1 MNRRARHEPQQA
13 GLPADDAPAAAA
25 VVAEGAGAP
34 APASSRASGAVDEG
48 NVDTG
53 GPRIDGIGGSDLE
66 GGAAGGPYAAFW
78 RETERLTEAG
88 ALRRLSGAFARFVAT
103 LGAGEGASGG
113 RGTSGDGALLLAA
126 LVLSELEGRG
136 HSCLLLS
143 DLAGDPAAL
152 LGWLDDDWKALAR
165 AARPLP
171 RGAKGWSARLAA
183 CEQVWQAGNLD
194 YGQPLVLDTEAAGGS
209 GARLYLRRYWRDETL
224 VAASIRARALDRR
237 QVDTARVH
245 AWLDQLFGARR
256 PDDAAQ
262 GPDWQKLACAVA
274 LRGAVAI
281 ITGGPGTGKT
291 YTVARLLAL
300 LFATAPDAAR
310 QRVAL
315 AAPTGKAAA
324 RLKQSIDKAL
334 GELAERVGAAL
345 PLRELTAR
353 MGAART
359 LHSLLGARPDT
370 RAFAH
375 HRGNPLDV
383 DVLIVDEASMV
394 HLEMMASLLDAL
406 PPGAILIL
414 LGDKDQL
421 ASVEAGAVLGDL
433 CHDAQAGNYDAAT
446 LDYVKAAS
454 GEDVPA
460 AFAGAGGA
468 LAQQTVMLRHSRRF
482 GGPIGRLALA
492 VNRGDV
498 EAAIAE
504 LRSGA
509 PLRWIERAQQQ
520 HAIALAEDGYRPY
533 LQLLRAT
540 LARAADGCAAH
551 DDHEQRVRAV
561 LQRFEAFRILCAVRE
576 GEWGVQGL
584 NGAIEARLEQA
595 GLVRRGG
602 DWYVGRPVMV
612 TRNDYGTGVFNGDIG
627 LTLDDPA
634 RPGSL
639 RVYFLE
645 GDKVRS
651 VLATRLRHVETA
663 YAMTVHK
670 SQGSEF
676 AHTVLALPKE
686 GGAVLARELVYTGIT
701 RASAAFTLVTPS
713 AAVLGEA
720 VERRTH
726 RASGLR
732 AMVER

>member
-1 MNRRARHEPQQA
+1 MSTMNVIEAH
-13 GLPADDAPAAAA
+13 G
-25 VVAEGAGAP
+25 
-34 APASSRASGAVDEG
+34 
-48 NVDTG
+48 
-53 GPRIDGIGGSDLE
+53 
-66 GGAAGGPYAAFW
+66 AFW
-78 RETERLTEAG
+78 HEVERLTEAG
-88 ALRRLSGAFARFVAT
+88 ELRRLSGAFARFVAT
-103 LGAGEGASGG
+103 LGADS
-113 RGTSGDGALLLAA
+113 TPLPLPVLLAA

-143 DLAGDPAAL
+143 DLAEDPAAL
-152 LGWLDDDWKALAR
+152 LGWADEDWKALAKS
-165 AARPLP
+165 AKPLP
-171 RGAKGWSARLAA
+171 KQVKGWIAQLSA
-183 CEQVWQAGNLD
+183 CEPVWQVGSLD
-194 YGQPLVLDTEAAGGS
+194 YGQPLVLDDS
-209 GARLYLRRYWRDETL
+209 RLYLRRYWRDETL
-224 VAASIRARALDRR
+224 VASSIRERALDWHP
-237 QVDTARVH
+237 VDTALART
-245 AWLDQLFGARR
+245 WLDVLFVSPRAPSEDQR
-256 PDDAAQ
+256 
-262 GPDWQKLACAVA
+262 PDWQKLACAIA

-334 GELAERVGAAL
+334 GELAERVGEAL
-345 PLRELTAR
+345 PLRELTTR

-359 LHSLLGARPDT
+359 LHSLLGARPDS

-375 HRGNPLDV
+375 NKGNPLDV

-394 HLEMMASLLDAL
+394 HLEMMAALLDAL
-406 PPGAILIL
+406 PPGATLIL

-433 CHDAQAGNYDAAT
+433 CHDAQAGNYDGET
-446 LDYVKAAS
+446 LEYVRAAS
-454 GEDVPA
+454 GETIPTQYVGD
-460 AFAGAGGA
+460 GGA

-482 GGPIGRLALA
+482 GGPIGQLALA

-498 EAAIAE
+498 DAAMDV
-504 LRSGA
+504 LRAGG
-509 PLRWIERAQQQ
+509 PVRWVEHAQQH
-520 HAIALAEDGYRPY
+520 HAIALAVDGYRPY
-533 LQLLRAT
+533 LELLREWQSGPREPS
-540 LARAADGCAAH
+540 L
-551 DDHEQRVRAV
+551 HEDWVRAV

-576 GEWGVQGL
+576 GEWGVEGL
-584 NGAIEARLEQA
+584 NTAIEQKLDNA
-595 GLVRRGG
+595 GLLRRGG
-602 DWYVGRPVMV
+602 VWYLGRPVMV
-612 TRNDYGTGVFNGDIG
+612 TRNDYGTGTFNGDIG
-627 LTLDDPA
+627 LTLEDPA

-639 RVYFLE
+639 RVWFLE

-701 RASAAFTLVTPS
+701 RASQQFTLLTPG

-720 VERRTH
+720 ILRKTH

-732 AMVER
+732 GMLSA

>member
-1 MNRRARHEPQQA
+1 MSEMEN
-13 GLPADDAPAAAA
+13 
-25 VVAEGAGAP
+25 
-34 APASSRASGAVDEG
+34 ASTDPG
-48 NVDTG
+48 
-53 GPRIDGIGGSDLE
+53 RIDI
-66 GGAAGGPYAAFW
+66 FW
-78 RETERLTEAG
+78 FEVERLTEAG
-88 ALRRLSGAFARFVAT
+88 ELRRLSGAFARFVAS
-103 LGAGEGASGG
+103 LGPAPGP
-113 RGTSGDGALLLAA
+113 LLLAA

-143 DLAGDPAAL
+143 DLADAPAAL
-152 LGWLDDDWKALAR
+152 LGLPEEEWTELA
-165 AARPLP
+165 AGIKPLP
-171 RGAKGWSARLAA
+171 KNAKAWITQLTG
-183 CEQVWQAGNLD
+183 CEQVWRVGDLLD
-194 YGQPLVLDTEAAGGS
+194 CGQPLVLDGDKDNP
-209 GARLYLRRYWRDETL
+209 RLYLRRYWRDETL
-224 VAASIRARALDRR
+224 VASCVRARAGER
-237 QVDTARVH
+237 QPVDPADVRT
-245 AWLDQLFGARR
+245 WLDLLFDAGSGPARPELR
-256 PDDAAQ
+256 
-262 GPDWQKLACAVA
+262 PDWQKLACAIA
-274 LRGAVAI
+274 LRGKMAI

-300 LFATAPDAAR
+300 LFATALEPAR
-310 QRVAL
+310 QRIAL

-334 GELAERVGAAL
+334 GELADKVGDRL
-345 PLRELTAR
+345 PLRELTKR

-359 LHSLLGARPDT
+359 LHSLLGARPDS

-406 PPGAILIL
+406 PPSATLIL

-433 CHDAQAGNYDAAT
+433 CFDAQAGNYDEATAA
-446 LDYVKAAS
+446 YVREAS
-454 GEDVPA
+454 GEEIPPDYLRQ
-460 AFAGAGGA
+460 GGA

-482 GGPIGRLALA
+482 GGPIGQLALA
-492 VNRGDV
+492 VNAGDV
-498 EAAIAE
+498 ERAGE
-504 LRSGA
+504 VLRARGA
-509 PLRWIERAQQQ
+509 LGVEVAHALRWIEHAQQP
-520 HAIALAEDGYRPY
+520 HAIALALEGYRAY
-533 LQLLRAT
+533 LRLL
-540 LARAADGCAAH
+540 GEGPVG
-551 DDHEQRVRAV
+551 DHEDWVRAV

-576 GEWGVQGL
+576 GEWGVEGL
-584 NGAIEARLEQA
+584 NTAIEQRLDQA
-595 GLVRRGG
+595 GLIRRSG

-612 TRNDYGTGVFNGDIG
+612 TRNDYATNVFNGDIG
-627 LTLDDPA
+627 LTLADPA

-701 RASAAFTLVTPS
+701 RASREFTLLTP
-713 AAVLGEA
+713 APGVLGEA
-720 VERRTH
+720 IGRRTH

-732 AMVER
+732 GMIER

>member
-1 MNRRARHEPQQA
+1 MNEMQ
-13 GLPADDAPAAAA
+13 LI
-25 VVAEGAGAP
+25 EGH
-34 APASSRASGAVDEG
+34 AS
-48 NVDTG
+48 
-53 GPRIDGIGGSDLE
+53 
-66 GGAAGGPYAAFW
+66 FW
-78 RETERLTEAG
+78 QEVERLTEAG
-88 ALRRLSGAFARFVAT
+88 ELRRLSGAFARFVAT
-103 LGAGEGASGG
+103 LGA
-113 RGTSGDGALLLAA
+113 DGPPLLLAA

-143 DLAGDPAAL
+143 DLAEAPAAL
-152 LGWLDDDWKALAR
+152 LGWADEDWKALAK
-165 AARPLP
+165 AAKSSNGALP
-171 RGAKGWSARLAA
+171 KNLKGWIAQLAA
-183 CEQVWQAGNLD
+183 CEQVWQVGNLD
-194 YGQPLVLDTEAAGGS
+194 YGQPLVLDDS
-209 GARLYLRRYWRDETL
+209 RLYLRRYWRDETT
-224 VAASIRARALDRR
+224 VANCVRARALERHPVEAAAVR
-237 QVDTARVH
+237 T
-245 AWLDQLFGARR
+245 WLDVLFASQRTADDGAK
-256 PDDAAQ
+256 
-262 GPDWQKLACAVA
+262 PDWQKAACAVA
-274 LRGAVAI
+274 LRGSVAI

-300 LFATAPDAAR
+300 LFAVAPDAAR

-334 GELAERVGAAL
+334 TDLAERVGEAL
-345 PLRELTAR
+345 PLRELTTR

-359 LHSLLGARPDT
+359 LHSLLGARPDS

-375 HRGNPLDV
+375 HKGNPLDI

-406 PPGAILIL
+406 PQGATLIL

-433 CHDAQAGNYDAAT
+433 CHDAQAGNYDAET
-446 LDYVKAAS
+446 LAYVRAAS
-454 GEDVPA
+454 GEDLGA
-460 AFAGAGGA
+460 YAGAGGP

-498 EAAIAE
+498 DAALAV
-504 LRSGA
+504 LREGG
-509 PLRWIERAQQQ
+509 PLRWIEHAHQH
-520 HAIALAEDGYRPY
+520 HAIALAGDGYRPY
-533 LQLLRAT
+533 LELLKAGPAGT
-540 LARAADGCAAH
+540 
-551 DDHEQRVRAV
+551 HEDWVRAV

-576 GEWGVQGL
+576 GEWGVEGL
-584 NGAIEARLEQA
+584 NGAIELRLDHA
-595 GLVRRGG
+595 GLIRRGG

-612 TRNDYGTGVFNGDIG
+612 TRNDYGTQVFNGDIG
-627 LTLDDPA
+627 LTLEDPA

-701 RASAAFTLVTPS
+701 RASQEFTLVTPG

-720 VERRTH
+720 ILRRTH

-732 AMVER
+732 GMIER